1 MALAESVDGQSF
13 GALPPS
19 RVIPAGRE
27 NGTELGN
34 ALRAFRSAFIGV
46 GVMSCMINLL
56 YLTGSLFMLEV
67 YDRVLPSRSVPTLV
81 GLAVLAGGL
90 FIAQGV
96 LDLIRGRILGRIG
109 TALDEALNSRVFDT
123 IVRLP
128 LTMGARNEGLQPLR
142 DLDNVRSFLSGMGPG
157 AFFDLPWLPFYLAI
171 CFAFHVVIGLTA
183 LVGAVILVTLT
194 LMTEFMSRRPAREA
208 IGLAA
213 RRNDLAATSRRNA
226 EVLVAMGMAG
236 RMTRRWT
243 EANQTYLAGN
253 QRASDVTGGLG
264 AIAKVMRMT
273 LQSAVLAVGAYLVI
287 HQEATAG
294 IIIAGSILSAR
305 ALAPVDLAIA
315 HWKSF
320 VAARQSWHRLSGLL
334 QSMPARIAQTMLQSP
349 SSRLSVEAVSIT
361 APGEQ
366 KVIVQDVTFALAAG
380 NGLGVIGP
388 SGSGKS
394 SLVRALVGVW
404 QPARGKVRLDG
415 AALDQWS
422 PDVLGRHVGYLPQDV
437 ELFAGT
443 VAQNIGRFDP
453 EASSETII
461 AAAKEAGVHE
471 MIIKMRDGYDT
482 QVGEQGTALS
492 AGQAQRVALAR
503 ALYGNPFLIV
513 LDEPNSNLDTEG
525 DEALRR
531 AIRAARERGAI
542 VVVVAHRPIGIEA
555 LDQVLILRDGRMQAL
570 GPKETVLGQ
579 ALQRVASPSP
589 IKIVADAGVAR

>member
-1 MALAESVDGQSF
+1 MAAAPGVRRS
-13 GALPPS
+13 
-19 RVIPAGRE
+19 
-27 NGTELGN
+27 ELGD
-34 ALRAFRSAFIGV
+34 ALRACRGAFVGV
-46 GVMSCMINLL
+46 GIMSCMINLL

-81 GLAVLAGGL
+81 GLAILAGGL
-90 FIAQGV
+90 YLAQGV
-96 LDLIRGRILGRIG
+96 LDLIRIRILGRIG

-128 LTMGARNEGLQPLR
+128 LTAGARNEGLQPLR
-142 DLDNVRSFLSGMGPG
+142 DLDNIRSFLSGMGPG

-171 CFAFHVVIGLTA
+171 CFAFHVMIGLTA
-183 LVGAVILVTLT
+183 LVGAIILVTLT
-194 LMTEFMSRRPAREA
+194 IVTEFMSRRPAREA
-208 IGLAA
+208 LGLAA

-226 EVLVAMGMAG
+226 EVLVAMGMSG
-236 RMTRRWT
+236 RLNKRWS
-243 EANQTYLAGN
+243 EANENYLAGN
-253 QRASDVTGGLG
+253 QRASDVSGGLG

-294 IIIAGSILSAR
+294 VIIAGSILSAR

-315 HWKSF
+315 HWKGF
-320 VAARQSWHRLSGLL
+320 VAARQSWHRLNRLLESLPAQTSQTLL
-334 QSMPARIAQTMLQSP
+334 QNP
-349 SSRLSVEAVSIT
+349 SSRLAVEAVSI
-361 APGEQ
+361 APPGEQ
-366 KVIVQDVTFALAAG
+366 RIVVQDVTFALEAG

-404 QPARGKVRLDG
+404 QPFRGKVRLDG

-422 PDVLGRHVGYLPQDV
+422 SDVLGRHVGYLPQDV
-437 ELFAGT
+437 ELFAGS
-443 VAQNIGRFDP
+443 VAQNICRFDP
-453 EASSETII
+453 EARSEAII
-461 AAAKEAGVHE
+461 AAAKEAGVHQ

-482 QVGEQGTALS
+482 QIGEQGAALS

-503 ALYGNPFLIV
+503 ALYGDPFLIV

-525 DEALRR
+525 DEALTR
-531 AIRAARERGAI
+531 AVRAARERGAI
-542 VVVVAHRPIGIEA
+542 VVVVAHRPVGIEA
-555 LDQVLILRDGRMQAL
+555 VDMLLVLKDGRVHAF

-579 ALQRVASPSP
+579 VLQRVAPP
-589 IKIVADAGVAR
+589 APAIKVVSEAGAPKSGVAKS

>member
-1 MALAESVDGQSF
+1 MAAVPGVRRS
-13 GALPPS
+13 
-19 RVIPAGRE
+19 
-27 NGTELGN
+27 ELGE
-34 ALRAFRSAFIGV
+34 ALRACRHAFIGV
-46 GVMSCMINLL
+46 GAMSCMINLL

-81 GLAVLAGGL
+81 GLAILAGGL
-90 FIAQGV
+90 YMAQGV
-96 LDLIRGRILGRIG
+96 LDLIRVRILGRIG
-109 TALDEALNSRVFDT
+109 ISLDEALNARVFDT

-128 LTMGARNEGLQPLR
+128 LMVGGRNEGLQPLR
-142 DLDNVRSFLSGMGPG
+142 DLDNLRSFLSGMGPG

-171 CFAFHVVIGLTA
+171 CFAFHVMIGLTA
-183 LVGAVILVTLT
+183 LVGAIILVTLT
-194 LMTEFMSRRPAREA
+194 IITEFMSRGPAREA
-208 IGLAA
+208 MGLAA

-226 EVLVAMGMAG
+226 EVLVAMGMSG
-236 RMTRRWT
+236 RLTARWS
-243 EANQTYLAGN
+243 EANQKYLSGN
-253 QRASDVTGGLG
+253 QRAADVAGGLG
-264 AIAKVMRMT
+264 AIAKVLRMT

-315 HWKSF
+315 HWKGF
-320 VAARQSWHRLSGLL
+320 VAARQSWHRLNKLLETLPARPVQTLL
-334 QSMPARIAQTMLQSP
+334 QNP
-349 SSRLSVEAVSIT
+349 SSRVSVEGVAIVP
-361 APGEQ
+361 PGDQ
-366 KVIVQDVTFALAAG
+366 RVIVQDVTFALAAG
-380 NGLGVIGP
+380 NGLGIIGP

-422 PDVLGRHVGYLPQDV
+422 SDVLGRHVGYLPQDV
-437 ELFAGT
+437 ELFAGS
-443 VAQNIGRFDP
+443 VAQNICRFDSG
-453 EASSETII
+453 ASADSII

-482 QVGEQGTALS
+482 QIGEQGASLS

-503 ALYGNPFLIV
+503 ALFGDPFLIV

-525 DEALRR
+525 DEALTR
-531 AIRAARERGAI
+531 AVRGARERGAI

-555 LDQVLILRDGRMQAL
+555 VDQLLVLKDGRMQAF

-579 ALQRVASPSP
+579 VLQQRVAPPPP
-589 IKIVADAGVAR
+589 IKIVSEGGVAKS

>member
-1 MALAESVDGQSF
+1 MAAVSGVRRS
-13 GALPPS
+13 
-19 RVIPAGRE
+19 
-27 NGTELGN
+27 ELGD
-34 ALRAFRSAFIGV
+34 ALRACRNAFLGV
-46 GVMSCMINLL
+46 GGMSCMINLL

-81 GLAVLAGGL
+81 GLAILAGGL
-90 FIAQGV
+90 YAAQGV

-109 TALDEALNSRVFDT
+109 TALDETLNARVFDT

-128 LTMGARNEGLQPLR
+128 LLVGSRNEGLQPLR

-171 CFAFHVVIGLTA
+171 CFAFHVMIGLTA
-183 LVGAVILVTLT
+183 LVGAIILVTLT
-194 LMTEFMSRRPAREA
+194 IVTEYLSRAPAREA
-208 IGLAA
+208 MGLAA

-226 EVLVAMGMAG
+226 EVLVAMGMTG
-236 RMTRRWT
+236 RLTRRWS
-243 EANQTYLAGN
+243 EANEKYLAGN
-253 QRASDVTGGLG
+253 QRASDVSGGLG
-264 AIAKVMRMT
+264 AIAKVLRMT

-315 HWKSF
+315 HWRGF
-320 VAARQSWHRLSGLL
+320 VAARQSWHRLNRLLESLPARSAQTLL
-334 QSMPARIAQTMLQSP
+334 QNP
-349 SSRLSVEAVSIT
+349 SSRLSVEAVTIVP
-361 APGEQ
+361 PGDQ
-366 KVIVQDVTFALAAG
+366 KIIVQDVTFALSAG
-380 NGLGVIGP
+380 NGLGIIGP

-404 QPARGKVRLDG
+404 MPARGKVRLDG
-415 AALDQWS
+415 AALDQWA

-437 ELFAGT
+437 ELFAGS
-443 VAQNIGRFDP
+443 VAQNICRFDP
-453 EASSETII
+453 EAKADPII

-482 QVGEQGTALS
+482 QIGEQGTSLS

-525 DEALRR
+525 DEALTR
-531 AIRAARERGAI
+531 AVRGARERGAI
-542 VVVVAHRPIGIEA
+542 VVVVAHRPIGIEGVD
-555 LDQVLILRDGRMQAL
+555 LLLVLKDGRMQAF

-579 ALQRVASPSP
+579 VLQRVAPPSP
-589 IKIVADAGVAR
+589 IKIVSEGGVAKS

>member
-1 MALAESVDGQSF
+1 MAAAP
-13 GALPPS
+13 GARS
-19 RVIPAGRE
+19 S
-27 NGTELGN
+27 ELGD
-34 ALRAFRSAFIGV
+34 ALRACRQAFIGV
-46 GVMSCMINLL
+46 GAMSCMINLL

-81 GLAVLAGGL
+81 GLALLASGL
-90 FIAQGV
+90 YIAQGV

-109 TALDEALNSRVFDT
+109 TSIDEALNARVFDT

-128 LTMGARNEGLQPLR
+128 LMVGGRNEGLQPLR
-142 DLDNVRSFLSGMGPG
+142 DLDNVRAFLSGMGPG
-157 AFFDLPWLPFYLAI
+157 ALFDLPWLPFYLAI
-171 CFAFHVVIGLTA
+171 CFAFHVMIGITA
-183 LVGAVILVTLT
+183 LIGAIILVSLT
-194 LMTEFMSRRPAREA
+194 VLTEYLSRAPAREA
-208 IGLAA
+208 MGLAA

-226 EVLVAMGMAG
+226 EVLVAMGMSG
-236 RMTRRWT
+236 RLTRRWS
-243 EANQTYLAGN
+243 EANQNYLAGN
-253 QRASDVTGGLG
+253 QRASDVAGGLG
-264 AIAKVMRMT
+264 AIAKVLRMT

-315 HWKSF
+315 HWKGF
-320 VAARQSWHRLSGLL
+320 VAARQSWHRLNRLLETIPAPTVQTLL
-334 QSMPARIAQTMLQSP
+334 QNP
-349 SSRLSVEAVSIT
+349 SSRLSVEGVSIVP
-361 APGEQ
+361 PGDQ
-366 KVIVQDVTFALAAG
+366 KIIVQDVTFVLQAG
-380 NGLGVIGP
+380 SGLGVIGP

-404 QPARGKVRLDG
+404 QPFRGKVRLDG

-437 ELFAGT
+437 ELFAGSI
-443 VAQNIGRFDP
+443 AQNVCRFDP
-453 EASSETII
+453 DASADSII

-482 QVGEQGTALS
+482 QIGEQGAALS

-525 DEALRR
+525 DEALTR
-531 AIRAARERGAI
+531 AVRAARERDAI
-542 VVVVAHRPIGIEA
+542 VVVVAHRPIGIEGV
-555 LDQVLILRDGRMQAL
+555 DQLLVLKDGRMQAF

-579 ALQRVASPSP
+579 VLQQRVAPPTP
-589 IKIVADAGVAR
+589 IKIVSEGGVAKS

>member
-1 MALAESVDGQSF
+1 MAVAPVVRRS
-13 GALPPS
+13 
-19 RVIPAGRE
+19 
-27 NGTELGN
+27 ELGD
-34 ALRAFRSAFIGV
+34 ALRACRGAFVGV
-46 GVMSCMINLL
+46 GIMSCMINLL

-90 FIAQGV
+90 YVAQGL
-96 LDLIRGRILGRIG
+96 LDLIRIRILGRIG
-109 TALDEALNSRVFDT
+109 TALDEALNARVFDT

-128 LTMGARNEGLQPLR
+128 LTAGVRNEGLQPLR
-142 DLDNVRSFLSGMGPG
+142 DLDNIRSFLSGMGPS

-171 CFAFHVVIGLTA
+171 CFAFHVMIGLTA
-183 LVGAVILVTLT
+183 LVGAIILVTLT
-194 LMTEFMSRRPAREA
+194 VVTEFMSRAPAREA
-208 IGLAA
+208 LGLAA

-226 EVLVAMGMAG
+226 EVLVAMGMSG
-236 RMTRRWT
+236 RLNKRWS
-243 EANQTYLAGN
+243 EANQNYLAGN
-253 QRASDVTGGLG
+253 QRASDVSGGLG

-287 HQEATAG
+287 HQEATGG

-320 VAARQSWHRLSGLL
+320 VAARQSWRRLNRLLETMPPHTAQTLL
-334 QSMPARIAQTMLQSP
+334 QNP

-361 APGEQ
+361 PPGEQ
-366 KVIVQDVTFALAAG
+366 RVVVQEVTFALEAG

-404 QPARGKVRLDG
+404 QPFRGKVRLDG

-422 PDVLGRHVGYLPQDV
+422 SDVLGRHVGYLPQDV
-437 ELFAGT
+437 ELFAGS
-443 VAQNIGRFDP
+443 VAQNICRFDP
-453 EASSETII
+453 EARSEAII
-461 AAAKEAGVHE
+461 AAAKEAGVHQ

-482 QVGEQGTALS
+482 QIGEQGAALS

-503 ALYGNPFLIV
+503 ALYGEPFLIV

-525 DEALRR
+525 DEALTR
-531 AIRAARERGAI
+531 AVRSARERGAI
-542 VVVVAHRPIGIEA
+542 VVVVAHRPVGIEA
-555 LDQVLILRDGRMQAL
+555 VDMLLVLKDGRAHAF
-570 GPKETVLGQ
+570 GPKDTVLGQ
-579 ALQRVASPSP
+579 VLQRVAPPAPAIKVVSEAGSPKSGAA
-589 IKIVADAGVAR
+589 KS